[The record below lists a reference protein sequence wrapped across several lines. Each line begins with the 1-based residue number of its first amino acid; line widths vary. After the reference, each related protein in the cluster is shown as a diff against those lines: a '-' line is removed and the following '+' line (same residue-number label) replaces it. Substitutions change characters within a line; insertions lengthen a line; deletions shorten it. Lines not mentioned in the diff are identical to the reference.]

1 MKKETFIFYKDWA
14 NVLNDLPDTIQ
25 LEIYQAITAY
35 AFGTTPKEL
44 SPLASV
50 AFAFIKQTIDRDI
63 EKYLS
68 VSQARSQAGK
78 KGGRPLKNKNLQEDK
93 KPLPKKANPSA
104 PKDTPQESSRIKEER
119 LAQGKE
125 NFSAKEEEKAFFS
138 GDNAVPQD
146 RESTATGGFTPPTIA
161 EIEAY
166 CRERGNGISGALFYE
181 FYSARDWQMG
191 SQPMKNWK
199 AAVHSWEQREAQEAQ
214 KHPKNWKAQRSKL
227 DMLPLEK
234 MEISPVRKL
243 VTSLMYADDRP
254 PRISSLTCKAGK
266 IFLFLGGG
274 SVRTA
279 QVIIL
284 ITLLKKKRPCGRRVA
299 SDNDFNL
306 KTPVWLHTSC
316 LVFTELQA
324 LLYNNHELQA
334 HASRDKKGFS
344 SNVSKLSVLK
354 L

>member
-93 KPLPKKANPSA
+93 KPLPKKANHST

-214 KHPKNWKAQRSKL
+214 KHPKNWKSSAFQAG
-227 DMLPLEK
+227 
-234 MEISPVRKL
+234 
-243 VTSLMYADDRP
+243 YA
-254 PRISSLTCKAGK
+254 SAGGNGN
-266 IFLFLGGG
+266 FACQNARHEPY
-274 SVRTA
+274 V
-279 QVIIL
+279 
-284 ITLLKKKRPCGRRVA
+284 CGRQTA
-299 SDNDFNL
+299 SDILANL
-306 KTPVWLHTSC
+306 QGW
-316 LVFTELQA
+316 
-324 LLYNNHELQA
+324 
-334 HASRDKKGFS
+334 
-344 SNVSKLSVLK
+344 
-354 L
+354 

>member
-63 EKYLS
+63 EKSLL

-93 KPLPKKANPSA
+93 KPLPKKANHSA

-138 GDNAVPQD
+138 GDNAVLQD

-214 KHPKNWKAQRSKL
+214 KHPKNWKSSAFQA
-227 DMLPLEK
+227 E
-234 MEISPVRKL
+234 
-243 VTSLMYADDRP
+243 YA
-254 PRISSLTCKAGK
+254 SAGENGN
-266 IFLFLGGG
+266 FTRQNARHEPY
-274 SVRTA
+274 V
-279 QVIIL
+279 
-284 ITLLKKKRPCGRRVA
+284 CGRQTA
-299 SDNDFNL
+299 SDILANL
-306 KTPVWLHTSC
+306 QGW
-316 LVFTELQA
+316 
-324 LLYNNHELQA
+324 
-334 HASRDKKGFS
+334 
-344 SNVSKLSVLK
+344 
-354 L
+354 

>member
-93 KPLPKKANPSA
+93 KPLPKKANHST
-104 PKDTPQESSRIKEER
+104 PKDTPQESSRIKEEGFN
-119 LAQGKE
+119 QGKE
-125 NFSAKEEEKAFFS
+125 NFSAKKEEKAFFS

-214 KHPKNWKAQRSKL
+214 KQSKNWKSSAFQAELCFCWRKWEFHPSERSSRAL
-227 DMLPLEK
+227 CM
-234 MEISPVRKL
+234 R
-243 VTSLMYADDRP
+243 TTDRLGY
-254 PRISSLTCKAGK
+254 PR
-266 IFLFLGGG
+266 
-274 SVRTA
+274 
-279 QVIIL
+279 
-284 ITLLKKKRPCGRRVA
+284 
-299 SDNDFNL
+299 
-306 KTPVWLHTSC
+306 
-316 LVFTELQA
+316 
-324 LLYNNHELQA
+324 
-334 HASRDKKGFS
+334 
-344 SNVSKLSVLK
+344 
-354 L
+354 

>member
-1 MKKETFIFYKDWA
+1 MWLHTLKEKNVRGDSPLKKKNVRGDSPLKKKIARVASHFMKKETFIFYKDWA

-93 KPLPKKANPSA
+93 KPQPK
-104 PKDTPQESSRIKEER
+104 ESSRIKEEE

-125 NFSAKEEEKAFFS
+125 NFSAKEEERAFFS

-146 RESTATGGFTPPTIA
+146 RESTTTGGFTPPTIA

-199 AAVHSWEQREAQEAQ
+199 AAVHSWEQCEAQEAQ
-214 KHPKNWKAQRSKL
+214 KHPKNWKSSAFQAS
-227 DMLPLEK
+227 
-234 MEISPVRKL
+234 
-243 VTSLMYADDRP
+243 YA
-254 PRISSLTCKAGK
+254 SAGGNGN
-266 IFLFLGGG
+266 FARQNAPHEPY
-274 SVRTA
+274 V
-279 QVIIL
+279 
-284 ITLLKKKRPCGRRVA
+284 CGRQTA
-299 SDNDFNL
+299 SDILANL
-306 KTPVWLHTSC
+306 QGW
-316 LVFTELQA
+316 
-324 LLYNNHELQA
+324 
-334 HASRDKKGFS
+334 
-344 SNVSKLSVLK
+344 
-354 L
+354 

>member
-1 MKKETFIFYKDWA
+1 MWLHTRTGNYSYNTLKEKNARTGGDSPLRIYFYQKNARVASHFMKKETFIFYKDWA

-93 KPLPKKANPSA
+93 KPLPKKANPST

-214 KHPKNWKAQRSKL
+214 KRPKNWKSSAFQAG
-227 DMLPLEK
+227 
-234 MEISPVRKL
+234 
-243 VTSLMYADDRP
+243 YA
-254 PRISSLTCKAGK
+254 SAGGNGN
-266 IFLFLGGG
+266 FTRQNARHEPY
-274 SVRTA
+274 V
-279 QVIIL
+279 
-284 ITLLKKKRPCGRRVA
+284 CGRQTA
-299 SDNDFNL
+299 SDILANL
-306 KTPVWLHTSC
+306 QGW
-316 LVFTELQA
+316 
-324 LLYNNHELQA
+324 
-334 HASRDKKGFS
+334 
-344 SNVSKLSVLK
+344 
-354 L
+354 